1 MIELVGKKILD
12 VEVGNS
18 ESLIRFTIENG
29 DPLIYVCEGDCCSE
43 TWFSEILNL
52 DFLIN
57 HTVSEVR
64 ELDMP
69 RYDDGN
75 TRQEHDQLYGYKIAT
90 EAGHCAIVF
99 RNSSNGYYGG
109 SYDLDD
115 SNEDRPLREGHGWKS
130 IKHIAD
136 WVAYE
141 PVAKRKECVEDGG
154 GEKTEIDVNVIPYHR
169 FLRLQAF
176 C

>member
-18 ESLIRFTIENG
+18 EGLIRFTCADSSQLVYI
-29 DPLIYVCEGDCCSE
+29 CEGDCCSE

-52 DFLIN
+52 DFLVN

-69 RYDDGN
+69 SYDDGN
-75 TRQEHDQLYGYKIAT
+75 TRQQYDELYGYKIAT
-90 EAGHCAIVF
+90 EAGHCTIVF
-99 RNSSNGYYGG
+99 RNSSNGYYRG
-109 SYDLDD
+109 SCSLMGSDEWHKQVKCDNWQFKCD
-115 SNEDRPLREGHGWKS
+115 NWQS

-141 PVAKRKECVEDGG
+141 PVCKRKDG
-154 GEKTEIDVNVIPYHR
+154 EMVDVNVIPYHR
-169 FLRLQAF
+169 FLRLQTF
-176 C
+176 S